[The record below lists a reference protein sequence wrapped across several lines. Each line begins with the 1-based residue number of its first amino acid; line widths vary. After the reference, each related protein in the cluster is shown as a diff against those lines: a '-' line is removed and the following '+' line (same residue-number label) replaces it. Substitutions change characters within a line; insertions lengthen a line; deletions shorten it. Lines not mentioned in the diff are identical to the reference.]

1 MGVVINFSKGLTERI
16 AKENKSKLYIGG
28 FIITSVVIALSG
40 LSGWLIERLY
50 LFFQINNPIFSTF
63 FFAFILSSSLAS
75 KSLNKSINPDEAVAY
90 GAAVQAALL
99 SGVKD
104 SKIDDLLLLDVAP
117 LSLGV
122 ETSGGVMTK
131 IIERNSTIPTKKSQ
145 TFSTYSDNQP
155 ACTVQVFEGE
165 RQFTKDNN
173 KLGEFTLQGIPPMP
187 RGVPQIEITYD
198 LDANEILR
206 ALAETASENSV
217 DGIFAPLFWIFLGT
231 IFWEF
236 NQSMPGPL
244 AMAWIFK
251 ASSTVDSMIGYK
263 VGKLKWL
270 GFTGAKLD
278 DLMVWIPSRIVLI
291 TLPFCCKPKQSIFKT
306 IKDSWK
312 DGIIDSSP
320 NSGISEAIFAYCAEV
335 KMGGVNYYKGQKRLK
350 PIIAKTYPKASIN
363 SVRKI
368 LGLSLRLELVWLL
381 GFYLIIKFINL

>member
-1 MGVVINFSKGLTERI
+1 MGVVINFLKGLTERI

-28 FIITSVVIALSG
+28 FIITLVVIALSG

-50 LFFQINNPIFSTF
+50 LFFQINNPIFSTL

-75 KSLNKSINPDEAVAY
+75 KSLNKSILQILN
-90 GAAVQAALL
+90 LI
-99 SGVKD
+99 
-104 SKIDDLLLLDVAP
+104 SKENNRDNLINSRKK
-117 LSLGV
+117 LSLIVGRDV
-122 ETSGGVMTK
+122 E
-131 IIERNSTIPTKKSQ
+131 N
-145 TFSTYSDNQP
+145 
-155 ACTVQVFEGE
+155 
-165 RQFTKDNN
+165 
-173 KLGEFTLQGIPPMP
+173 
-187 RGVPQIEITYD
+187 

-320 NSGISEAIFAYCAEV
+320 NSGISEAIFAYCAGV
-335 KMGGVNYYKGQKRLK
+335 RMGGVNYYKGQKRLK
-350 PIIAKTYPKASIN
+350 PIIAKTYPMASIN
-363 SVRKI
+363 SIKKI
-368 LGLSLRLELVWLL
+368 LSLSLKLQLGWILV
-381 GFYLIIKFINL
+381 FCLIMKLINV

>member
-1 MGVVINFSKGLTERI
+1 MGVVINFVKGLTERI

-28 FIITSVVIALSG
+28 FIITLVVIALSG

-50 LFFQINNPIFSTF
+50 LFFQINNPIFSTL

-75 KSLNKSINPDEAVAY
+75 KSLNQSILQILN
-90 GAAVQAALL
+90 LI
-99 SGVKD
+99 
-104 SKIDDLLLLDVAP
+104 SKENNRDNLINSRKK
-117 LSLGV
+117 LSLIVGRDV
-122 ETSGGVMTK
+122 E
-131 IIERNSTIPTKKSQ
+131 N
-145 TFSTYSDNQP
+145 
-155 ACTVQVFEGE
+155 
-165 RQFTKDNN
+165 
-173 KLGEFTLQGIPPMP
+173 
-187 RGVPQIEITYD
+187 

>member
-28 FIITSVVIALSG
+28 FIITLVVVALSG

-50 LFFQINNPIFSTF
+50 LFFQINNPIFSTL
-63 FFAFILSSSLAS
+63 FFAFILSSSLAT
-75 KSLNKSINPDEAVAY
+75 KSLNKSILQILN
-90 GAAVQAALL
+90 LI
-99 SGVKD
+99 
-104 SKIDDLLLLDVAP
+104 SKENNRDNLINSRKK
-117 LSLGV
+117 LSLIVGRDV
-122 ETSGGVMTK
+122 E
-131 IIERNSTIPTKKSQ
+131 N
-145 TFSTYSDNQP
+145 
-155 ACTVQVFEGE
+155 
-165 RQFTKDNN
+165 
-173 KLGEFTLQGIPPMP
+173 
-187 RGVPQIEITYD
+187 

-291 TLPFCCKPKQSIFKT
+291 TLPLCCKPKQSIFKT

-350 PIIAKTYPKASIN
+350 PIIANTYPKASIN

-381 GFYLIIKFINL
+381 GFYFIIKFINL

>member
-1 MGVVINFSKGLTERI
+1 MGVVINFSKGLTERL

-28 FIITSVVIALSG
+28 FIITLVVVALSG

-50 LFFQINNPIFSTF
+50 LFFQINNPIFSTL

-75 KSLNKSINPDEAVAY
+75 KSLNKSILQILNLISKENNRDN
-90 GAAVQAALL
+90 LINSRKKL
-99 SGVKD
+99 SFIVGR
-104 SKIDDLLLLDVAP
+104 DV
-117 LSLGV
+117 
-122 ETSGGVMTK
+122 E
-131 IIERNSTIPTKKSQ
+131 N
-145 TFSTYSDNQP
+145 
-155 ACTVQVFEGE
+155 
-165 RQFTKDNN
+165 
-173 KLGEFTLQGIPPMP
+173 
-187 RGVPQIEITYD
+187 

-312 DGIIDSSP
+312 DGIVDSSP

-335 KMGGVNYYKGQKRLK
+335 KMGGVNYYKGQKSLK
-350 PIIAKTYPKASIN
+350 PIIAKTYPMANIN

-368 LGLSLRLELVWLL
+368 LDLSLRLELVWLL

>member
-1 MGVVINFSKGLTERI
+1 MGVVINFLKGLTESI
-16 AKENKSKLYIGG
+16 AKENKTKLYIGG
-28 FIITSVVIALSG
+28 FIITLVVIALSG

-50 LFFQINNPIFSTF
+50 LFFQINNPIFSTL

-75 KSLNKSINPDEAVAY
+75 KSLNKSILQILN
-90 GAAVQAALL
+90 LI
-99 SGVKD
+99 
-104 SKIDDLLLLDVAP
+104 SKENNRDNLINSRKK
-117 LSLGV
+117 LSLLVGRDV
-122 ETSGGVMTK
+122 E
-131 IIERNSTIPTKKSQ
+131 N
-145 TFSTYSDNQP
+145 
-155 ACTVQVFEGE
+155 
-165 RQFTKDNN
+165 
-173 KLGEFTLQGIPPMP
+173 
-187 RGVPQIEITYD
+187 

-350 PIIAKTYPKASIN
+350 PIIANTYPKASIN